1 MYLGSPGG
9 SVVKN
14 PPANL
19 ETQGMWIR
27 FLGGEDTLEVEM
39 ATHPIFLPGE
49 IPQTEEPGRLH
60 SMGLYRVAHA

>member
-49 IPQTEEPGRLH
+49 IPQTGAWQATLH
-60 SMGLYRVAHA
+60 GVV